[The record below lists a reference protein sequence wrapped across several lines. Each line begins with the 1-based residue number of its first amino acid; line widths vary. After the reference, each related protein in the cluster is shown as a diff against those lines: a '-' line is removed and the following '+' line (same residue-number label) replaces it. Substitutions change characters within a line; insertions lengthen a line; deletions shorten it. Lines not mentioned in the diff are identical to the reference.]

1 MLGVLPIEGWIP
13 KFEEDLF
20 MRNHLFATAAV
31 SAALLFS
38 AGTASATV
46 FPGPFVGD
54 TVTYSDVQDQDNLF
68 GAPTLT
74 GDTLSF
80 TPQGFNAESQN
91 LAFDFQDGFL
101 STLITSNTGAFIESF
116 TLTEAGA
123 YRLDGVGGAGTS
135 ATSVTV
141 DTVFAITVLGVDS
154 GPGAGTILVADAELF
169 TADLSAGAVGG
180 AWIGSTEVNIAA
192 LAADAG
198 ITGNIT
204 QVRLTLD
211 NQLTAISEDGTFAFI
226 DKKGVSAVSI
236 TVPEPSSALLVLG
249 AGALLLRRRIAG

>member
-1 MLGVLPIEGWIP
+1 MKSFFFGAV
-13 KFEEDLF
+13 
-20 MRNHLFATAAV
+20 AVAASV
-31 SAALLFS
+31 AL
-38 AGTASATV
+38 AGTSSATV
-46 FPGPFVGD
+46 LPGPLAGE
-54 TVTYSDVQDQDNLF
+54 TVTYTDIQDQNGLF
-68 GAPTLT
+68 GSPTLT

-80 TPQGFNAESQN
+80 TPQQFSAESQG
-91 LAFDFQDGFL
+91 LDFDFVDGFL
-101 STLITSNTGAFIESF
+101 STLITANQGQFIESF

-123 YRLDGVGGAGTS
+123 YRLNGVAGAGTN

-154 GPGAGTILVADAELF
+154 GPGAGTLLVDEAELF
-169 TADLSAGAVGG
+169 TANLGGG
-180 AWIGSTEVNIAA
+180 AIGGSWIGSTEVNIAA

-211 NQLTAISEDGTFAFI
+211 NQLTAISENGTFAFI

-236 TVPEPSSALLVLG
+236 TIPEPSSAFLALG
-249 AGALLLRRRIAG
+249 GLLLLIHRRAAA